1 MIAIDSS
8 SFIAYLGGDKG
19 PDVQATG
26 LALEHRQ
33 AIIPPVALSEL
44 LSDASISHAVRR
56 LFERLPLLEIIDGY
70 WARAGFLRAR
80 VLSRGRR
87 ARLADTLIAQ
97 SCLDH
102 DVELVTRD
110 ADFGHFAD
118 VAGLRIFGGRTR
130 RRPS

>member
-1 MIAIDSS
+1 LIAIDSS
-8 SFIAYLGGDKG
+8 SFIAYLGGG
-19 PDVQATG
+19 GGSDVDATG

-33 AIIPPVALSEL
+33 AIIPPVVLSEL
-44 LSDASISHAVRR
+44 LSDATISGAVRQ
-56 LFERLPLLEIIDGY
+56 LFERLPLLEITDGY

-80 VLSRGRR
+80 IRSRGRR

-110 ADFGHFAD
+110 ADFRHFAD
-118 VAGLRIFGGRTR
+118 IAGLRLFGSQTR
-130 RRPS
+130 RHRN

>member
-8 SFIAYLGGDKG
+8 SFIAYLGGDEG
-19 PDVQATG
+19 PDVMATG
-26 LALEHRQ
+26 LALEHRH
-33 AIIPPVALSEL
+33 AIIPPVVLLEL
-44 LSDASISHAVRR
+44 LSDASIGRAVTQ
-56 LFERLPLLEIIDGY
+56 LFEQLPLLEITGGY
-70 WARAGFLRAR
+70 WARAGFLRAK

-110 ADFGHFAD
+110 ADFVHFAD
-118 VAGLRIFGGRTR
+118 VAGLRLFGGRTR
-130 RRPS
+130 RRSS

>member
-8 SFIAYLGGDKG
+8 SFIAYLGGDGG
-19 PDVQATG
+19 PDVEATG

-33 AIIPPVALSEL
+33 AIIPPVVLSEL
-44 LSDASISHAVRR
+44 LSDASILRTVRQ
-56 LFERLPLLEIIDGY
+56 LFERLPLLEITDGY
-70 WARAGFLRAR
+70 WARAGLLRASVR
-80 VLSRGRR
+80 SRGRR

-110 ADFGHFAD
+110 ADFRPFVE
-118 VAGLRIFGGRTR
+118 VAGLRLFGSRTR
-130 RRPS
+130 RHPS